1 MNAHMK
7 NTAYGN
13 VHQMTLKSRGAEAE
27 ALIKSARLLEA
38 ARQNPQDSDAW
49 QKALD
54 FNTKLWTAFQAD
66 LSEPSH
72 PMPPNLRRK
81 MLSLSIHVDRQ
92 TTRALK
98 VRDADNLNCLIDI
111 NRNIGQGL
119 MATSHAK
126 GTT

>member
-1 MNAHMK
+1 MK

-13 VHQMTLKSRGAEAE
+13 AHQMTLKSRGAEAE

-119 MATSHAK
+119 IATSHAK